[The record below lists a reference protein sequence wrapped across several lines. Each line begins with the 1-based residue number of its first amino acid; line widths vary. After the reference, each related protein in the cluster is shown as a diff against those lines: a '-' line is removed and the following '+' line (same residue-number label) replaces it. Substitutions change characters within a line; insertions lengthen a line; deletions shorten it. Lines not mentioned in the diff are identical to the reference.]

1 MRERVKRPATA
12 SRFNVQNAFS
22 NFKARR
28 DVPGSECAFGVSD
41 PTCGG
46 LRLVTLPQTSVE
58 MALGGCLGLGPLY
71 LSLSH
76 AQPGLMFPTEMLRM

>member
-28 DVPGSECAFGVSD
+28 DVPAGGSECAFGVSD
-41 PTCGG
+41 PT
-46 LRLVTLPQTSVE
+46 
-58 MALGGCLGLGPLY
+58 
-71 LSLSH
+71 
-76 AQPGLMFPTEMLRM
+76 